1 MKKKKTV
8 LLFVILL
15 LVPGSLLLAPKAS
28 AQTITGQIFDAI
40 TGDSIP
46 FAALRYRGHKIS
58 MASNYAGKYSIERHN
73 GWKLTF
79 SAIGYENESID
90 IDEDTPAYINISLMP
105 KSNLLT
111 EVTVKGKRHRYR
123 RKENP
128 AVELMR
134 RVISAK
140 KRTNLDNNPYYE
152 YLNYQKITLALN
164 DIKPAEIQGSFGKK
178 NKWLVDQ
185 VEPCVYNNKLIL
197 PVSLDETVTRH
208 IYRRSPQ
215 SQKDIIVGQRSQGIN
230 QVIQTGEL
238 VNVVMRDAFTDVDIY
253 DDNIRLL
260 RHYFTSPIGRDAIAF
275 YRYYIIDTVKVDRDS
290 CYHLE
295 FLPNN
300 QQDLGFRGELYILK
314 DTTLHVKRCN
324 MTLQLRQRLCQAL
337 RRPATGGG
345 AASHGTCPDGIVR
358 PEHEERLLIQP
369 HRRAAL
375 QGQGAAHCRPRC
387 SHAQGNL
394 LAALP
399 KGGPHPERGTHGR
412 IHQEHEGTAVVP
424 RCRHTL
430 QDWCRELH

>member
-1 MKKKKTV
+1 MKMKKTV

-15 LVPGSLLLAPKAS
+15 LVPGSLLLAPTAS

-164 DIKPAEIQGSFGKK
+164 DIKPAEIEGSFGKK

-324 MTLQLRQRLCQAL
+324 MTLPKSSPHHRRYDCRAGTHRLHAE
-337 RRPATGGG
+337 
-345 AASHGTCPDGIVR
+345 SHRHTHHPQ
-358 PEHEERLLIQP
+358 ERLLIQP

-375 QGQGAAHCRPRC
+375 QGQGAAHRRPRC

-399 KGGPHPERGTHGR
+399 KG
-412 IHQEHEGTAVVP
+412 
-424 RCRHTL
+424 
-430 QDWCRELH
+430 

>member
-1 MKKKKTV
+1 MKKTV

-15 LVPGSLLLAPKAS
+15 LVPGSLLLAPTAS

-164 DIKPAEIQGSFGKK
+164 DIKPAEIEGSFGKK

-185 VEPCVYNNKLIL
+185 VEPCVYNNKLISKARRL
-197 PVSLDETVTRH
+197 FGSTV
-208 IYRRSPQ
+208 
-215 SQKDIIVGQRSQGIN
+215 G
-230 QVIQTGEL
+230 
-238 VNVVMRDAFTDVDIY
+238 
-253 DDNIRLL
+253 
-260 RHYFTSPIGRDAIAF
+260 
-275 YRYYIIDTVKVDRDS
+275 
-290 CYHLE
+290 
-295 FLPNN
+295 
-300 QQDLGFRGELYILK
+300 
-314 DTTLHVKRCN
+314 
-324 MTLQLRQRLCQAL
+324 
-337 RRPATGGG
+337 
-345 AASHGTCPDGIVR
+345 
-358 PEHEERLLIQP
+358 
-369 HRRAAL
+369 
-375 QGQGAAHCRPRC
+375 
-387 SHAQGNL
+387 
-394 LAALP
+394 
-399 KGGPHPERGTHGR
+399 
-412 IHQEHEGTAVVP
+412 
-424 RCRHTL
+424 
-430 QDWCRELH
+430 